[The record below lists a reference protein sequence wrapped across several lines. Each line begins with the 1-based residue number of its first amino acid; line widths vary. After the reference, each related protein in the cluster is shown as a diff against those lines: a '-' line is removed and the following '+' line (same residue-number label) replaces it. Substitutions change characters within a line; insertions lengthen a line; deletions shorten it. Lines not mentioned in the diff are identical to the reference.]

1 MFTFEAVKPPG
12 FIILLL
18 FVLTLAKIHA
28 QPGGEYLK
36 FGLGYSYQT
45 VLDQSMSPVSYSG
58 HFGQLS
64 IGYYSQTEN
73 WLSELDIA
81 GNAGI
86 QDPDIGREESGRQTL
101 SVLSRLR
108 YTLAR
113 RWAEPGKWRL
123 YAGLSSMNSFDFRS
137 HGNYVNSQNNFM
149 ALFALGPSVGVQR
162 EFGMFNQN
170 WGLQVF
176 ADLPLAGYY
185 LRPGYVKPF
194 FNDEVGSKGLVWWG
208 DFFQVNTRTDLIFF
222 LENENQLRL
231 IYNWEYIG
239 LEPLNKI
246 QSGTHQISLCA
257 IFKF

>member
-1 MFTFEAVKPPG
+1 MKQGGLYISILSLVLSG
-12 FIILLL
+12 F
-18 FVLTLAKIHA
+18 ARA

-36 FGLGYSYQT
+36 FGLGYSYQR
-45 VLDQSMSPVSYSG
+45 VLDQSMSPVRYSG

-64 IGYYSQTEN
+64 IGYYSQSDK

-81 GNAGI
+81 ANAGI
-86 QDPDIGREESGRQTL
+86 QKPEAGSEQTSRQTF
-101 SVLSRLR
+101 SVLSRVR

-113 RWAEPGKWRL
+113 RWAEPGKWRF
-123 YAGLSSMNSFDFRS
+123 YAGLSSMNSFDFRNHS
-137 HGNYVNSQNNFM
+137 SYVNSQTNFM
-149 ALFALGPSVGVQR
+149 ALFALGPSLGVQR
-162 EFGMFNQN
+162 EFSLFKHN

-176 ADLPLAGYY
+176 ADIPVAGYY

-194 FNDEVGSKGLVWWG
+194 FNDEVGSKGIVGWG
-208 DFFQVNTRTDLIFF
+208 NYFQKNTRTDLIFY
-222 LENENQLRL
+222 LQNENQLRL